1 MQRGPSLDALGSH
14 GRHGRES
21 ESAKGDGLT
30 RHAPVRSSAVFGT
43 AGKHGGDAA
52 GRCAEVL
59 TTATLPPVAGD
70 AAQMRHRKVFAS
82 STASK
87 RWAPDRS
94 LPRTATGP
102 HMGSSASAPVL
113 PRPSQR

>member
-30 RHAPVRSSAVFGT
+30 RHAAVRSSAVFGT

-82 STASK
+82 TLTLTPNPTPN
-87 RWAPDRS
+87 PDLYP
-94 LPRTATGP
+94 LPLTLTPKALT
-102 HMGSSASAPVL
+102 
-113 PRPSQR
+113 